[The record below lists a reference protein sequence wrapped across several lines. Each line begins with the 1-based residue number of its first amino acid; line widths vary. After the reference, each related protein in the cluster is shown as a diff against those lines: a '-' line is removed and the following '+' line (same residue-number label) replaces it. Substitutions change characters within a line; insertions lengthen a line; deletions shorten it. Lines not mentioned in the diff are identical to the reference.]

1 MFGQAELDRLRT
13 RKQLLVLQCQA
24 NRLTLAAEC
33 QRLRSLELWQE
44 EAGRA
49 ARRHPWLT
57 AALAVGAGIAAI
69 KVVRQPG
76 ALLGL
81 LGRVGG
87 AGSVLMSAWKM
98 FSSK

>member
-13 RKQLLVLQCQA
+13 RKQLLVLQSQA
-24 NRLTLAAEC
+24 SRLTLVAEC
-33 QRLRSLELWQE
+33 QRLRSMEFWQA
-44 EAGRA
+44 EAGHV

-69 KVVRQPG
+69 KVIRRPG

-81 LGRVGG
+81 LGKVGG

>member
-1 MFGQAELDRLRT
+1 MFGQAELDRLRA

-24 NRLTLAAEC
+24 DRLTLAAEC
-33 QRLRSLELWQE
+33 QRLGSMEFWQE
-44 EAGRA
+44 EAGQA

-69 KVVRQPG
+69 KLVRRPG

-81 LGRVGG
+81 LGKVGG
-87 AGSVLMSAWKM
+87 AGSVLMSVWKM
-98 FSSK
+98 FGPK